1 MECISTL
8 SCDMINIKII
18 KIPSP
23 NLVFPCFVIAKGWGD
38 LWLYFRFQV
47 LEAQVWFWAEML
59 DNSMSGRWRCH
70 VAGIT
75 NYVEG

>member
-8 SCDMINIKII
+8 SCDMININNRL
-18 KIPSP
+18 PTWF
-23 NLVFPCFVIAKGWGD
+23 FPCFVIAKGWGD